1 MLSFKSRKIGKMK
14 QHIFAF
20 EKLEVWKKSKELVK
34 EVYKLT
40 RSFPE
45 EEKFGLTSQIRR
57 SAVSVVANIAEGS
70 GRRTAKD
77 QARFT
82 TTAYSSLI
90 ELLNHMI
97 IALEIEFLDESSYL
111 SCRRTITEI
120 SFMLS
125 ALHRAQI
132 AR

>member
-1 MLSFKSRKIGKMK
+1 MK
-14 QHIFAF
+14 QHTFAF

-34 EVYKLT
+34 QVYSLT

-45 EEKFGLTSQIRR
+45 EEKFGLISQIRR

-70 GRRTAKD
+70 GRKSSKD

-82 TTAYSSLI
+82 TTSYSSLI
-90 ELLNHMI
+90 ELLNHLI
-97 IALEIEFLDESSYL
+97 ISFEIEFIDESSYL
-111 SCRRTITEI
+111 NCRRRITDI

-125 ALHRAQI
+125 ALHHAQLT
-132 AR
+132 RTRE

>member
-1 MLSFKSRKIGKMK
+1 MK
-14 QHIFAF
+14 QHTFAF

-34 EVYKLT
+34 QVYKLT
-40 RSFPE
+40 RSFPD

-70 GRRTAKD
+70 GRKTSKD

-82 TTAYSSLI
+82 TTSYSSII
-90 ELLNHMI
+90 ELLNHLI
-97 IALEIEFLDESSYL
+97 ISFEIEFLDESSYVD
-111 SCRRTITEI
+111 CRRKITNT

-125 ALHRAQI
+125 ALHNAQLTRSKRI
-132 AR
+132 NSLN

>member
-1 MLSFKSRKIGKMK
+1 MK

-57 SAVSVVANIAEGS
+57 SAVSVVANIAEGDPVD
-70 GRRTAKD
+70 GRPKIKPG
-77 QARFT
+77 
-82 TTAYSSLI
+82 LP
-90 ELLNHMI
+90 LLP
-97 IALEIEFLDESSYL
+97 IAV
-111 SCRRTITEI
+111 
-120 SFMLS
+120 
-125 ALHRAQI
+125 
-132 AR
+132 

>member
-1 MLSFKSRKIGKMK
+1 MK
-14 QHIFAF
+14 QHTFAF

-34 EVYKLT
+34 QVYSLT

-45 EEKFGLTSQIRR
+45 EEKFGLISQIRR

-70 GRRTAKD
+70 GRKSSKD

-82 TTAYSSLI
+82 TTSYSSLI
-90 ELLNHMI
+90 ELLNHLI
-97 IALEIEFLDESSYL
+97 ISFEIEFIDESSYL
-111 SCRRTITEI
+111 DCRRRITDI

-125 ALHRAQI
+125 ALRNAQL
-132 AR
+132 ARTRE